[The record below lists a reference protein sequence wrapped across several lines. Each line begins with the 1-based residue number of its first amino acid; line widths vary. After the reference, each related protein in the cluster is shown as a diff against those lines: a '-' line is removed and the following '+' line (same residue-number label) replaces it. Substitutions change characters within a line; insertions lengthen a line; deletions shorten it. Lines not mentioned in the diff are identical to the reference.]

1 MDPFQDI
8 IDSIALAEPP
18 PYQVKR
24 LTLSETIAL
33 MNEHDRKYRNKSKPR
48 ARTAKSR
55 SK

>member
-1 MDPFQDI
+1 MDLFQDI
-8 IDSIALAEPP
+8 IDDIALAEPP

-48 ARTAKSR
+48 TRVTKAR